1 MRVEVH
7 FYGFVRDVMPDPMLS
22 MEMSAG
28 STLGDLVDRLAEN
41 TKLRER
47 LLTSSGQLETNTQV
61 FIGDT
66 RADSLHEPLGDSQ
79 NDFTKV
85 KVFVLSASAG
95 G

>member
-1 MRVEVH
+1 MRN
-7 FYGFVRDVMPDPMLS
+7 PMLS

-28 STLGDLVDRLAEN
+28 STLQDLFDRLAEN

-66 RADSLHEPLGDSQ
+66 PVASLKQPLGDNQ

-85 KVFVLSASAG
+85 KVFVLTATAG

>member
-7 FYGFVRDVMPDPMLS
+7 FYGFVRDVLRNPKLS
-22 MEMSAG
+22 MDMTAG
-28 STLGDLVDRLAEN
+28 STLRDLFDRLADDQ
-41 TKLRER
+41 KLRER
-47 LLTSSGQLETNTQV
+47 LFTSSGQLETNTQV

-66 RADSLHEPLGDSQ
+66 RVVSLHEPLGDSQ

-85 KVFVLSASAG
+85 KVFVLSATAG

>member
-1 MRVEVH
+1 LRVEVH
-7 FYGFVRDVMPDPMLS
+7 FYGFVRDVMRDPMLS

-28 STLGDLVDRLAEN
+28 CTLGDLFDQLAEN

-66 RADSLHEPLGDSQ
+66 RAASLNEPLGDSQ

-85 KVFVLSASAG
+85 KVFVLSATAG

>member
-1 MRVEVH
+1 LRVEVH
-7 FYGFVRDVMPDPMLS
+7 FYGFVRDVLRDPMLS
-22 MEMSAG
+22 MEMGAG
-28 STLGDLVDRLAEN
+28 STLGDLFDRLAEN

-66 RADSLHEPLGDSQ
+66 RAASLHEPLGDTE

-85 KVFVLSASAG
+85 KVFVLSATAG